1 MIRIDIPDFG
11 VLRLAHIMLDFNG
24 TLAVDGNPVDG
35 VKEKLG
41 RLSSALAVHIL
52 TADTFGKVRAEMAD
66 VPCTITVLGPD
77 DQARAKES
85 CVQQLGADAVVAVG
99 NGRNDRLMLQTA
111 ALGIAVLLEEGASA
125 LTLQAADVVCK
136 DILSALDLLSNP
148 KRLIATLRS

>member
-11 VLRLAHIMLDFNG
+11 VLRLEHIVLDYNG

-41 RLSSALAVHIL
+41 QLSSTLTVHVL
-52 TADTFGKVRAEMAD
+52 TADTFGKVQAEMAD
-66 VPCTITVLGPD
+66 VPCTITVLGLD
-77 DQARAKES
+77 AQDRTKEAY
-85 CVQQLGADAVVAVG
+85 VRRLGTDVVVAVG
-99 NGRNDRLMLQTA
+99 NGRNDRRMLQTS
-111 ALGIAVLLEEGASA
+111 ALGIAVLLEEGASV